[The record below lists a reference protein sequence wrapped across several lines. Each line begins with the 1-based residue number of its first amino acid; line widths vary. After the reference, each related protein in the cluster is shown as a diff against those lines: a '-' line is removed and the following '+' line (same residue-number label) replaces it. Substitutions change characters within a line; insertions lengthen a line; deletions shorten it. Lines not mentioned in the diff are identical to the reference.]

1 MNYYKRNLGD
11 FARDTAH
18 LSQGQVGAY
27 NLLLDWYYANERPLP
42 SDMDDVYRIARA
54 STKDEKKSAD
64 KVIASFFTESAEG
77 WHQKRTDLEL
87 VKYQARGDKNRDNG
101 AKGGRPIAITE
112 AKPKQNPNGFDVLT
126 QNKPSHI
133 LNTESSNTERARA
146 TSFAQQAARFDEFWA
161 AYPIRKGKAKALARW
176 KARGLDAIAD
186 RIIADVKARI
196 AGDRQWLDGYAPH
209 GSTYVNA
216 SGWEDAIEPPKLRAV
231 GGSGYQPLPGEV

>member
-42 SDMDDVYRIARA
+42 ADMEDVYRIARA
-54 STKDEKKSAD
+54 FSKEGKKGTD
-64 KVIASFFTESAEG
+64 KVIAGFFSESTEG
-77 WHQKRTDLEL
+77 WVQKRADQEL
-87 VKYQARGDKNRDNG
+87 GKYQARGDKNRGNG
-101 AKGGRPIAITE
+101 SKGGRPVIKTE
-112 AKPKQNPNGFDVLT
+112 SKPEQNPNGFDSVT
-126 QNKPSHI
+126 QSEPDHI

-146 TSFAQQAARFDEFWA
+146 KSIAQQAARFDEFWE
-161 AYPIRKGKAKALARW
+161 AYPVRKGKAKALARW
-176 KARGLDAIAD
+176 KSRNLDAIAD
-186 RIIADVKARI
+186 RILADVKARK

-216 SGWEDAIEPPKLRAV
+216 EGWEDAIEPPKLRAV
-231 GGSGYQPLPGEV
+231 GGSGYQPLPGEC